1 MQLLPSLLSE
11 LQAVCATFPDP
22 RKGRGGNIAPTD
34 FGLSAFAMF
43 FMQSASF
50 LAYQRTME
58 KGHGRSNCRTLFGIG
73 RIPSDNY
80 IRDFL
85 DEADPA
91 LLQPCFERMEA
102 LLSEPP
108 MRQAFGRLGGRTL
121 IALDG
126 TEFFCS
132 QKLGC
137 PHCLTRKRAN
147 GKTESYHSML
157 SATVV
162 TPGHSKVVPLAPEF
176 ISPQDGAEKQD
187 CERNAVRR
195 WFAKHGARLAPLRP
209 VFLGDDLFA
218 CHPVAKMITDAGDD
232 FIFTCKP
239 TSHKTLYDFID
250 GAEFRRHEEKV
261 RRRNTKETLRY
272 RWIEAVPLRDG
283 KDAILVNW
291 IAFEIVDAK
300 GKVKYSMAWV
310 TSLPVSKDNVAG
322 IVACGRARWKIEN
335 ESFNVLKNHGYELE
349 HNFGHGQRF
358 LAMTLAA
365 LNLLAFAWHTVLELL
380 EPPWQ
385 AAREAA
391 VKRTSFFAHILML
404 SAYVIFPS
412 WLVFLQ
418 SPRHLLDPAE
428 PHKSRRHPV
437 NLKKVPTS
445 RIADQQ
451 LTPGPKSE
459 YVGFLVRCYSAP
471 FCTNI
476 P

>member
-11 LQAVCATFPDP
+11 LQAVCATFPDR
-22 RKGRGGNIAPTD
+22 RKGRGGNIAAAD

-108 MRQAFGRLGGRTL
+108 MRRAFGRLGGRTL

-162 TPGHSKVVPLAPEF
+162 TPGHSKVVPLAPHRAPGRRRKAGLRTQRRQALVRQAWRAAGAVAPRVPRRRSVRLPPRRQDDHGCRRRF
-176 ISPQDGAEKQD
+176 HLHLQADFPQD
-187 CERNAVRR
+187 AVRLHR
-195 WFAKHGARLAPLRP
+195 RGRVPPPRGESPPPQYERDAPFSLDRGGPAARRQGRDPGQLDCLR
-209 VFLGDDLFA
+209 D
-218 CHPVAKMITDAGDD
+218 
-232 FIFTCKP
+232 
-239 TSHKTLYDFID
+239 
-250 GAEFRRHEEKV
+250 
-261 RRRNTKETLRY
+261 RRRQ
-272 RWIEAVPLRDG
+272 G
-283 KDAILVNW
+283 Q
-291 IAFEIVDAK
+291 
-300 GKVKYSMAWV
+300 GHWV
-310 TSLPVSKDNVAG
+310 TSLPVFKDNVAE

-391 VKRTSFFAHILML
+391 VKRTSFFAHILIVERLRNL
-404 SAYVIFPS
+404 SLLAGFPPI
-412 WLVFLQ
+412 
-418 SPRHLLDPAE
+418 PRHLLDPAE
-428 PHKSRRHPV
+428 PHKSRRQPANV
-437 NLKKVPTS
+437 EKVPTS
-445 RIADQQ
+445 RIAEFFRPPVAR
-451 LTPGPKSE
+451 TARRARRRGW
-459 YVGFLVRCYSAP
+459 
-471 FCTNI
+471 
-476 P
+476 